1 MTQKKEISMYPQAG
15 LIIGGES
22 RSKGSAGVLEVADP
36 ATDEILASLPKAGL
50 PEVSEAAAASLQGF
64 GDWSAFSPYER
75 SKILRRAADLMRA
88 RAEEAARSLT
98 MEQGKPLAQARLEWA
113 SSADLLD
120 WFAEEGRR
128 IYGRV
133 IAGRV
138 ADSDLRVLR
147 KPVGPVAALA
157 PWNFPAWGMMQKIA
171 PALAS
176 GCSVV
181 AKPSEVTP
189 VTTWHIA
196 MCLLEAGLPPRAIS
210 VIWGSSSLISEALI
224 KAPEI
229 RKVTLTGSTRVGRI
243 VAAMAGEHL
252 KKVTMELGGHAPVI
266 VARDADMSKLI
277 PLAAQWKFRNAG
289 QVCVSPTR
297 FLVED
302 AVYDEFVDGLATAAT
317 KVSVGHGLEEGTTM
331 GPLCTRNQRNVIS
344 AMVADARAK
353 GARVVAGG
361 DAIGNTGNF
370 HAATVVAEAHSGLVA
385 MNDEPFGP
393 LALITRINSIDEGLA
408 EANRMPVGL
417 ASYAFTS
424 NVHTA
429 AKITRLVRAG
439 MLGINHFSM
448 GLPETPFGGVLDS
461 GFGSEGGIEGIEAYT
476 SPMLVSAMV

>member
-1 MTQKKEISMYPQAG
+1 MNLEKETIMFNDVG
-15 LIIGGES
+15 LIIGGQV
-22 RSKGSAGVLEVADP
+22 RFTGSEGILEITDP
-36 ATDEILASLPKAGL
+36 ANDQVLASLPKAGIA
-50 PEVSEAAAASLQGF
+50 EAAEAAETSLLGF
-64 GDWSAFSPYER
+64 VDWSSVSPYER
-75 SKILRRAADLMRA
+75 SKVLRRAADLMRA
-88 RAEEAARSLT
+88 KTEEAARCMTL
-98 MEQGKPLAQARLEWA
+98 EQGKPLAQARLEWA

-128 IYGRV
+128 SYGRV

-138 ADSDLRVLR
+138 VDSDLRVLR

-171 PALAS
+171 PALAA

-189 VTTWHIA
+189 FTTWHIA
-196 MCLLEAGLPPRAIS
+196 TCLLEAGLPPRAIS
-210 VIWGSSSLISEALI
+210 VLWGSSSLISETLI
-224 KAPEI
+224 KSPEI
-229 RKVTLTGSTRVGRI
+229 RKVSLTGSTRVGRI
-243 VAAMAGEHL
+243 VAGLAGEYL

-266 VARDADMSKLI
+266 VARDADMAKLI

-302 AVYDEFVDGLATAAT
+302 AVYDDFVDGLAEAAT
-317 KVSVGHGLEEGTTM
+317 KITVGHGLEEGTTM

-353 GARVVAGG
+353 GARVAAGG
-361 DAIGNTGNF
+361 DAIGNVGNF
-370 HAATVVAEAHSGLVA
+370 HRPTVVAEAHSGLLA

-393 LALITRINSIDEGLA
+393 LALVTRMSSIDEALA

-417 ASYAFTS
+417 ASFAFTS

-429 AKITRLVRAG
+429 ANITRKIRAG
-439 MLGINHFSM
+439 MLGINHFAL

-461 GFGSEGGIEGIEAYT
+461 GFGSEGGIEGLEAYT
-476 SPMLVSAMV
+476 SPMLISAMV